1 MKTRRKDIEG
11 LRALAVGLVVLSHA
25 GVPWLPG
32 GYIGVDV
39 FFVVSG
45 FLITKLLIDEAGE
58 RNSID
63 LLNFWA
69 RRARRIL
76 PMSILVALLT
86 VVAGLFMLE
95 PGKVRELSAVGLGA
109 LGFCANIVLFFRTS
123 EYLSGVTAPSSLRH
137 FWSLAVEEQFYL
149 LWPLIVFATVKFGQT
164 HWKKWLIG
172 VGVVTGAASL
182 AASILITKGNPGA
195 GYYLPHARFWEISAG
210 ALLALAGSHVD
221 KIPSMLRAVVG
232 WIGLVAVIGTAVWFT
247 EKTIFPGYAALLP
260 VAATVFILVAGSAK
274 FGPISLLSLE
284 PLQSLGARSYSLYL
298 WHWPLLVLIEARFG
312 APPAW
317 GKALIVVA
325 AIVLSAISYR
335 EIENPVRHNRWLSDI
350 SARSLSAAG
359 IALSLSLTAVVV
371 LFAVAPKIDAGA
383 MQMAEA
389 QAAQATQDPQA
400 TQEEAISDVASGE
413 PQVVLPLVKPV
424 NILLLGDSTMA
435 SLRWFKD
442 ATNSLS
448 GFTYTLDAE
457 SCRRISEWS
466 CFGREMRTPKNVVTV
481 LEDNTE
487 SFDAVVLMVGYDSSV
502 KKIGDEYKDLI
513 DVAVAKNLKIIVITY
528 KESLYFPAPGTNG
541 KRSVYADFN
550 TVVRETVARDPQHFA
565 LADWNAHSAGQKLWF
580 RSDGIHLSIV
590 GALALGAFISTAVAE
605 NTDNPC
611 PFVAVYP
618 CTSANNLPQETDFLT
633 KFNVADTKIYCYE
646 DGKSRKKVCGKK
658 RRL

>member
-11 LRALAVGLVVLSHA
+11 LRALAVGLVVLNHA

-39 FFVVSG
+39 FFVISG

-76 PMSILVALLT
+76 PMSIVVTLLT

-123 EYLSGVTAPSSLRH
+123 DYLSGVTAPSPLRH

-149 LWPLIVFATVKFGQT
+149 LWPLIVFVTVKLGRT

-172 VGVVTGAASL
+172 VGVVTSAASL
-182 AASILITKGNPGA
+182 TASILITKGNPGA

-210 ALLALAGSHVD
+210 ALLALAGSHVY
-221 KIPSMLRAVVG
+221 KIPNMLRAVVG

-260 VAATVFILVAGSAK
+260 VVATVFILIAGSAK

-312 APPAW
+312 APSAW

-325 AIVLSAISYR
+325 AIVLSVISYR
-335 EIENPVRHNRWLSDI
+335 EIENPVRHNTWLSDI

-389 QAAQATQDPQA
+389 QAALETQATQDPQA
-400 TQEEAISDVASGE
+400 AANSEVAAVA
-413 PQVVLPLVKPV
+413 PQVVLPAVKPV
-424 NILLLGDSTMA
+424 NVLLLGDSTMA
-435 SLRWFKD
+435 SLRWFED
-442 ATNSLS
+442 ATKSLS

-466 CFGREMRTPKNVVTV
+466 CFGREMRTPKNVITV
-481 LEDNTE
+481 LEESTE
-487 SFDAVVLMVGYDSSV
+487 SFDAVVLMVGYDSSAE
-502 KKIGDEYKDLI
+502 KIGDEYKDLI
-513 DVAVAKNLKIIVITY
+513 EVAVAKNLKIIVLTY
-528 KESLYFPAPGTNG
+528 KESLNFPAPGTKG

-550 TVVRETVARDPQHFA
+550 TVVRDTVTLDPQHFA

-580 RSDGIHLSIV
+580 RPDGIHLSIV

-618 CTSANNLPQETDFLT
+618 CTSANNLPPETDFLT

-646 DGKSRKKVCGKK
+646 DGKSRRKVCGNR